1 MAKAQRTPFNFVA
14 DHMTLLIE
22 PRMYKLFYAF
32 ARIILKVPKEGIIYE
47 KRKRWP
53 GSKEEVSM
61 TFALNIGDT
70 AREGSKCA
78 RTMVAVV
85 QPTEPKEQSSHVRR
99 MLRDHSASAH
109 WQHIALRTPDLLA
122 FYEHAKTHAVNFIT

>member
-32 ARIILKVPKEGIIYE
+32 ARIILQVPKEGIIYE

-53 GSKEEVSM
+53 GTKEEVSM
-61 TFALNIGDT
+61 TFAANIGDV
-70 AREGSKCA
+70 AKEGPKAVA
-78 RTMVAVV
+78 RTMIAVV
-85 QPTEPKEQSSHVRR
+85 QPSEPEGQSSHVRQ
-99 MLRDHSASAH
+99 MLHKHNASTH
-109 WQHIALRTPDLLA
+109 WQHIALRTPDLL
-122 FYEHAKTHAVNFIT
+122 